1 MTIVSAS
8 ASYHHCTVAAV
19 ERCWYDTSRWREWV
33 DGLERVVSVVGAW
46 PGVGAVVRW
55 ESGPAGRGHV
65 VERVTAYENEMGQV
79 LEVSDDSLTGRQ
91 SVSFAAA
98 GDGVEVVLA
107 LEYRITKRSLVTPVV
122 DLLFVRR
129 AMAAS
134 LERTLARFGAALAS
148 G

>member
-1 MTIVSAS
+1 
-8 ASYHHCTVAAV
+8 
-19 ERCWYDTSRWREWV
+19 
-33 DGLERVVSVVGAW
+33 
-46 PGVGAVVRW
+46 
-55 ESGPAGRGHV
+55 V
-65 VERVTAYENEMGQV
+65 VERVTAYENETGQV

>member
-1 MTIVSAS
+1 MTTVTTS
-8 ASYHHCTVAAV
+8 ASYRDCTVAAA

-33 DGLERVVSVVGAW
+33 DGLERVVSVEGDW
-46 PGVGAVVRW
+46 PEAGGVVRW

-65 VERVTAYENEMGQV
+65 VERATAYGDETGQV
-79 LEVSDDSLTGRQ
+79 LEVSDDTLTGRQ
-91 SVSFAAA
+91 SVSFTAA

-107 LEYRITKRSLVTPVV
+107 LEYRITNRSLVTPVV

-134 LERTLARFGAALAS
+134 LERTLARFGVALAS